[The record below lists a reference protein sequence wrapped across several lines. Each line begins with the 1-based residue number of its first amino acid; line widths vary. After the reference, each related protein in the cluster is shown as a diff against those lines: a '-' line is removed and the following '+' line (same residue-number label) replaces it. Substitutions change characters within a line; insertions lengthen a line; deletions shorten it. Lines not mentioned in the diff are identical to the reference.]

1 MVSDNRTQ
9 AGAPAVIDTSMGAA
23 PAATRPVARDT
34 IINAVYNG
42 DKGYGAP
49 DTGALYR
56 IRHTTEN
63 ARAAVKAA
71 ARAYM
76 EARGGIHPETP
87 GRGPWQA
94 SFTWGDAVTLLPE
107 EPDLLARHGIL
118 DIAVLDI
125 VPDVVV
131 NHDEDLLP

>member
-1 MVSDNRTQ
+1 MIPDNRTQ
-9 AGAPAVIDTSMGAA
+9 VGASTVIDTSMGAA
-23 PAATRPVARDT
+23 PAEARPVARDT

-49 DTGALYR
+49 DTGTLYR

-63 ARAAVKAA
+63 VRAAVKAA
-71 ARAYM
+71 AHAYM
-76 EARGGIHPETP
+76 EAHGGIHPETP

-94 SFTWGDAVTLLPE
+94 RFTWGDAVTLLPE

-118 DIAVLDI
+118 DI
-125 VPDVVV
+125 VPDLVV